1 MLQTNGYP
9 HIGSDPNILSGIPI
23 IEGTR
28 LPVRAIA
35 GYFNLGMTAEDILD
49 AYHYL
54 TPAQVYAAL
63 GYYFDHRDAIDADIA
78 ENNDSER
85 WKALT
90 DAARRIA
97 HDHPA

>member
-1 MLQTNGYP
+1 MLQTNSYP
-9 HIGSDPNILSGIPI
+9 HIAADPNILSGIPI

-28 LPVRAIA
+28 IPVRTIA

-63 GYYFDHRDAIDADIA
+63 GYYFDHKDLIDADLE

-90 DAARRIA
+90 GEVQHTA
-97 HDHPA
+97 